1 MALTIL
7 MVFSVKVVLSSI
19 SQPAKTVCS
28 KKFWFSRFLRSNFGS
43 FNKRD
48 DPMSQYEPRYVL
60 YLAGMSRYEDET
72 LSFKV
77 KVEGKARPGIGRS

>member
-43 FNKRD
+43 FSKCD

-72 LSFKV
+72 LSQ
-77 KVEGKARPGIGRS
+77 S